1 MTMTY
6 SDFRSDTVTRPT
18 EKMRKAMAEAVVGDD
33 VLGDDP
39 TVQELER
46 LAAETMGKEAA
57 LFCPSGTMANSIAVK
72 MWTGPLEEVIVEERS
87 HIYNMES
94 THMTF
99 ISGVTPR
106 PVRSDRGAMD
116 PKDVVAAVRKPNV
129 HTPRTSLICLENTHN
144 NLGGAVIPLDNFKA
158 IRAVADEHGL
168 KVHLDGARIF
178 NASVASGVPVQEYAK
193 QVDSVQFCLSKG
205 LSAPVGSMLVA
216 GRERIEFGRRLR
228 KVLGGGMRQVGVLAA
243 PGIIALTEMVDRLK
257 DDHVRA
263 KALARGISR
272 SARDQDR
279 SLDGRDRYRHLR
291 LRPPDDHR
299 ARAAREDEGDGASW
313 PWPSSAAS
321 AWSRTRT
328 SATRTSTGRSGPS
341 ATSWPRRHAP
351 AGRPRDRSQ
360 VHPQPLEDPR
370 LLRQSLHRLRG
381 RLRLLLRGAVHAA
394 VQRPQRA
401 VGRVRRRQGQRARP
415 AGQADRQG
423 QARDDLVR
431 LGLRSLPAARG
442 ALRADP
448 PLARGPRRARSSRSR
463 SRRSRP
469 GSGATSTSSGG
480 SPRSRSASP
489 SPPTTRRSPGCSSRR
504 PRRSG
509 RGSRC

>member
-1 MTMTY
+1 MTY

-18 EKMRKAMAEAVVGDD
+18 DKMRQAMAEAVVGDD

-57 LFCPSGTMANSIAVK
+57 LFCPSGTMANAIAVK
-72 MWTGPLEEVIVEERS
+72 LWTGPLEEVIVEERS

-116 PKDVVAAVRKPNV
+116 PKDVAAAVRKPNV

-158 IRAVADEHGL
+158 MRAIADEHGL

-178 NASVASGVPVQEYAK
+178 NASVASGVPVKEYAK

-216 GRERIEFGRRLR
+216 GKERIEFGRRLR

-263 KALARGISR
+263 KALARGVAGLPGIKIDPSTVETDIVIFAFDHPKISAPVLLEKMR
-272 SARDQDR
+272 ERGILALAIFGGIRMVTHKDVGDADVDRAIRAFRDI
-279 SLDGRDRYRHLR
+279 L
-291 LRPPDDHR
+291 
-299 ARAAREDEGDGASW
+299 
-313 PWPSSAAS
+313 
-321 AWSRTRT
+321 
-328 SATRTSTGRSGPS
+328 
-341 ATSWPRRHAP
+341 
-351 AGRPRDRSQ
+351 AG
-360 VHPQPLEDPR
+360 
-370 LLRQSLHRLRG
+370 
-381 RLRLLLRGAVHAA
+381 
-394 VQRPQRA
+394 
-401 VGRVRRRQGQRARP
+401 
-415 AGQADRQG
+415 
-423 QARDDLVR
+423 
-431 LGLRSLPAARG
+431 
-442 ALRADP
+442 
-448 PLARGPRRARSSRSR
+448 
-463 SRRSRP
+463 
-469 GSGATSTSSGG
+469 
-480 SPRSRSASP
+480 
-489 SPPTTRRSPGCSSRR
+489 
-504 PRRSG
+504 
-509 RGSRC
+509 